1 MKREVYILKERLG
14 AYERAKRDLANAE
27 KAARV
32 AARNALRAIEPNSF
46 VAVLPSVAQAN
57 GILDRGLRA

>member
-27 KAARV
+27 RVAREAARD
-32 AARNALRAIEPNSF
+32 ALRAIEPNASITI
-46 VAVLPSVAQAN
+46 LPSVAQAN
-57 GILDRGLRA
+57 GILARGVAS